1 MTWDEVLSVVKGEA
15 AGVLPGTSAE
25 LITPDV
31 TLSELGANSLDRM
44 DIVVASQD
52 SLGIVVPAA
61 AFADVGSVR
70 QLVDVL
76 HGHCGEP

>member
-1 MTWDEVLSVVKGEA
+1 MTWDEVFSVVKGEA
-15 AGVLPGTSAE
+15 AEVLPGTSAE
-25 LITPDV
+25 LITPHV

-52 SLGIVVPAA
+52 SLGISVPAA
-61 AFADVGSVR
+61 AFAEVSSVR

-76 HGHCGEP
+76 HGHCDEP